1 MPRTG
6 RPPLKGSLVDR
17 LDGSPLAKARAK
29 AILATLA
36 GECTAIDAARSL
48 ACNEANFHA
57 FRNRTL
63 QDMVR
68 GLEPRKPGR
77 KAKQIDPRD
86 EEIARLRSEL
96 ERAQHVIRTLDVRLE
111 LAIAG
116 VAPTSRQTRAGSKKR
131 RTTR

>member
-6 RPPLKGSLVDR
+6 RPPLKGNLVDR

-36 GECTAIDAARSL
+36 GECSAIDAARSL
-48 ACNEANFHA
+48 DCNEANFHA

-63 QDMVR
+63 QEMVR
-68 GLEPRKPGR
+68 GLEPRQPGR
-77 KAKQIDPRD
+77 KAKQVDPRD
-86 EEIARLRSEL
+86 EEIARLRAEL
-96 ERAQHVIRTLDVRLE
+96 ERARHMLRTMDVRME

-116 VAPTSRQTRAGSKKR
+116 VAPASRQPRTRSKKR
-131 RTTR
+131 RTGR